1 MRPRPGSIP
10 RRALFGAL
18 AAWLLGLAAGV
29 APGPVRAQDAAP
41 HAIEIPRW
49 FTESFLDFEDEAAQA
64 AREGRRLMLYFGQ
77 DGCPYC
83 KELMVNAFSQ
93 RAIVDKARASLMAV
107 ALNIWGSREV
117 TWIGGARLT
126 EKDLARE
133 LKVQFTPTLLFLDEK
148 ARPVA
153 RLNGYQTP
161 ARVAATIDY
170 VAGRLEGRL
179 TLAEHLARLPADAAR
194 PALADEPFFA
204 RPPYDLRRKAGGKPL
219 AVLFE
224 TRSCRPC
231 DELHDEGL
239 RRAAVQAQLAR
250 LQVVRLSLADAVPL
264 TDPAGRRVTADA
276 WAREL
281 QVPYSPTWVFF
292 GDDGREA
299 FRLDGYVRPFH
310 LAGALE
316 YAATRGWRGEPQF
329 QRWLQAKAERE
340 RAAGRSVEL
349 WK

>member
-1 MRPRPGSIP
+1 MTHRAAHYDLS
-10 RRALFGAL
+10 RRTAAGLLFSTLAL
-18 AAWLLGLAAGV
+18 AWV
-29 APGPVRAQDAAP
+29 APAAAQQASP
-41 HAIEIPRW
+41 QAIDIPAW

-64 AREGRRLMLYFGQ
+64 AREGKRLMLYFGQ

-83 KELMVNAFSQ
+83 RELMVNAFSQ
-93 RAIVDKARASLMAV
+93 RAIVDKAKAALMAV

-117 TWIGGARLT
+117 TWIGGARMT
-126 EKDLARE
+126 EKELARL

-148 ARPVA
+148 ARVVA

-161 ARVAATIDY
+161 ARVAATIAY
-170 VAGRLEGRL
+170 VTSKQESQR
-179 TLAEHLARLPADAAR
+179 TLAEHLARQPPDAAR
-194 PALADEPFFA
+194 PQLADEPFFA
-204 RPPYDLRRKAGGKPL
+204 PPPYDLRRKPGAKPL

-224 TRSCRPC
+224 TRSCQPC
-231 DELHDEGL
+231 DELHDQAFK
-239 RRAAVQAQLAR
+239 RAAVKAQLAR
-250 LQVVRLSLADAVPL
+250 LDVVRLPLADAVEL
-264 TDPAGRRVTADA
+264 VDPRGRKVVASA

-292 GDDGREA
+292 GDDGQEA
-299 FRLDGYVRPFH
+299 FRVDGYVRAFH

-316 YAATRGWRGEPQF
+316 YAATQGWRSEPQF

-340 RAAGRSVEL
+340 RAAGRPVDL